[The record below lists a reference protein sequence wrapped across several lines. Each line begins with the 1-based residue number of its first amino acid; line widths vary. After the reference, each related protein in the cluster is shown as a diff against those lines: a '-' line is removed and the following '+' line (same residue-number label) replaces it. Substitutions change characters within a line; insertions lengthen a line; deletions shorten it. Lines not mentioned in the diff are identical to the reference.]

1 MFSFSS
7 LFLFE
12 FSGHLKKKSYN
23 CPKTELVALKI
34 HSRRALFLDSL
45 SLAFHSTA
53 EKDIKKTRQ
62 LTAHLATAFS
72 LMDVIVKERGSGIGN
87 PEQRGA
93 PRHPRI
99 PCSISVH
106 TKERS
111 VPQWVGERGGSFHLL
126 YVYITGN
133 APIME
138 ARVDESISVSSVGWK
153 LIYRLVGEKTYTC
166 MWAQQK
172 ALILSV

>member
-1 MFSFSS
+1 
-7 LFLFE
+7 
-12 FSGHLKKKSYN
+12 
-23 CPKTELVALKI
+23 
-34 HSRRALFLDSL
+34 
-45 SLAFHSTA
+45 
-53 EKDIKKTRQ
+53 
-62 LTAHLATAFS
+62 
-72 LMDVIVKERGSGIGN
+72 MDVIVKERGSGIGN

-93 PRHPRI
+93 PRQNPLLLY
-99 PCSISVH
+99 H
-106 TKERS
+106 TKEGS

-153 LIYRLVGEKTYTC
+153 LIYRPVGEKTYTC